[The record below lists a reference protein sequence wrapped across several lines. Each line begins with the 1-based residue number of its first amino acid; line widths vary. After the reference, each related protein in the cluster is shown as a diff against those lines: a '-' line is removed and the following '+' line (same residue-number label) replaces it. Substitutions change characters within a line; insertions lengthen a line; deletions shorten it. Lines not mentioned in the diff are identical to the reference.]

1 MRTKVL
7 TVQWMNKKFNNY
19 TFVLSVTTVH
29 ATPVSL
35 TNAQA
40 SLTDGLFKV
49 REKWSAHIFSRA
61 RGSLLLLS
69 PSAYQQLNKSAV
81 DDCEK
86 SVKRSSSARLK
97 FETHII
103 NEKAQTTE
111 AICSAK
117 KKIRA
122 EKNICDLLSFVREDN
137 VVLRAQN
144 RGWIKDRKSFRKI
157 NQK

>member
-1 MRTKVL
+1 
-7 TVQWMNKKFNNY
+7 
-19 TFVLSVTTVH
+19 
-29 ATPVSL
+29 
-35 TNAQA
+35 
-40 SLTDGLFKV
+40 
-49 REKWSAHIFSRA
+49 
-61 RGSLLLLS
+61 
-69 PSAYQQLNKSAV
+69 V

>member
-1 MRTKVL
+1 
-7 TVQWMNKKFNNY
+7 
-19 TFVLSVTTVH
+19 
-29 ATPVSL
+29 
-35 TNAQA
+35 
-40 SLTDGLFKV
+40 
-49 REKWSAHIFSRA
+49 
-61 RGSLLLLS
+61 
-69 PSAYQQLNKSAV
+69 V
-81 DDCEK
+81 DDCDDLFLEK

-111 AICSAK
+111 AICSEK
-117 KKIRA
+117 KFRPG
-122 EKNICDLLSFVREDN
+122 KNICDLLSFVREDN